1 MVSVPSLW
9 QAGGLKL
16 AQNRWSTSRGVLWS
30 LTFLLNGL
38 GVYSVTKCAETHRK
52 QSQLKDGIKLQ

>member
-1 MVSVPSLW
+1 MVSVPQLM
-9 QAGGLKL
+9 AGGGLKL

-38 GVYSVTKCAETHRK
+38 GMNSVTKCAET
-52 QSQLKDGIKLQ
+52 QIKDHSFSDGTK